1 MRESTELRR
10 QVLELAG
17 RELSLTDGELARIDD
32 TANLSEHLDSLQVL
46 QLVVAIEDHFRIC
59 FDPEE
64 DETAATLQE
73 VVAIVGR
80 HLAAE

>member
-1 MRESTELRR
+1 MAERADLRR

-17 RELSLTDGELARIDD
+17 QELSLNDFELARIED

-59 FDPEE
+59 FEPE
-64 DETAATLQE
+64 DDDTAVTLRD
-73 VVAIVGR
+73 VVAIVER
-80 HLAAE
+80 RLAAG